1 MSSSISFD
9 PTSTIG
15 ALQIGVLVSV
25 LLFGITTSQA
35 YFYYSRFP
43 DDSVKLKA
51 LVMLIWC
58 CELGHAICIGH
69 GLYTYTISD
78 YGQPERLF
86 GPMPKSIV
94 LAVFFTGVIEPCVQ
108 SFFSLR
114 IYRLSKKLYIPAL
127 SWILSFVRFTVN
139 MVGAAAA
146 LRMKSMPGYLAQ
158 WEWLIMA
165 DWCIS
170 VTNDVAITVTLVFL
184 LYRQRTNAYKRTAL
198 LMDKLIAWTIE
209 TGMLTS
215 VMSILT
221 LALFVREME
230 SFIWVSVYL
239 VGPRLFSNS
248 LLASLNSRAT
258 LRALNEAPLNLTAA
272 ISMTSDSAQIR
283 CTKGQ
288 KVTRDEEVSA

>member
-1 MSSSISFD
+1 L
-9 PTSTIG
+9 G

-35 YFYYSRFP
+35 YVYYTRFP

-51 LVMLIWC
+51 LHAVFGRC

-69 GLYTYTISD
+69 GLYTYTVSD
-78 YGQPERLF
+78 YGQPERLL
-86 GPMPKSIV
+86 GPIPKSIV
-94 LAVFFTGVIEPCVQ
+94 LAVFFTGVIEPCGIRESILCDIRLTPQSVQ

-114 IYRLSKKLYIPAL
+114 IYGLSKKLYIPAL
-127 SWILSFVRFTVN
+127 SWILSFVRFIDN
-139 MVGAAAA
+139 MVGTAAG
-146 LRMKSMPGYLAQ
+146 LRTKSMPGYFAQ

-170 VTNDVAITVTLVFL
+170 VTNDVVITVTLVSL
-184 LYRQRTNAYKRTAL
+184 LHRQRTNAYKRTAL

-221 LALFVREME
+221 LALFIREKE
-230 SFIWVSVYL
+230 SFIWVSVYF
-239 VGPRLFSNS
+239 VEPRLFSNS
-248 LLASLNSRAT
+248 LLA
-258 LRALNEAPLNLTAA
+258 
-272 ISMTSDSAQIR
+272 
-283 CTKGQ
+283 
-288 KVTRDEEVSA
+288 